1 MEFRKAFIL
10 KGALITP
17 RLLYIGS
24 VLFGISCVWERGRA
38 ERKQIALAMMFFPTI
53 LLGILLWP
61 GSYRR
66 MTELMKAA
74 YYFPE

>member
-1 MEFRKAFIL
+1 VEFLKAFML

-24 VLFGISCVWERGRA
+24 VLFGVSCVWEPGLK
-38 ERKQIALAMMFFPTI
+38 ERKQIALAMMFLATV
-53 LLGILLWP
+53 LLGILMWSD
-61 GSYRR
+61 SYRG
-66 MTELMKAA
+66 MAELMRAT